1 MSWEES
7 CEGEK
12 VSTHSET
19 PSQVGTEESFGISER
34 NRAAG
39 VWTEAKWTE
48 FITEIVAKLH
58 FPSGV
63 SVCMPTM
70 ISGGGLLRLSLR
82 ELEPRQ
88 KTWIGCVLC
97 ESGSMA
103 QMRGPGKSLA
113 LSGRQEMIVAGTL

>member
-1 MSWEES
+1 M
-7 CEGEK
+7 
-12 VSTHSET
+12 
-19 PSQVGTEESFGISER
+19 ESFGISER

-70 ISGGGLLRLSLR
+70 ISGGGLLRLRLR